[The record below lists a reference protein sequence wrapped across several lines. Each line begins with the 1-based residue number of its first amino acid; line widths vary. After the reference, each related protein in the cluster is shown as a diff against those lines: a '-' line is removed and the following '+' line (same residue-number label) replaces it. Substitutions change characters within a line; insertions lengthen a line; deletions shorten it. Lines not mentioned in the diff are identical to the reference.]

1 VTAGAAV
8 MVANSSGAPGVGRQL
23 TDQLAALGFDMRDP
37 TNGVLYDS
45 FIEVTKIYAVD
56 TTNEVAESVS
66 RVLGGVSIER
76 LPTPAPVTGANETL
90 GDATVL
96 VMLGKDLA
104 GKELPGT

>member
-1 VTAGAAV
+1 
-8 MVANSSGAPGVGRQL
+8 
-23 TDQLAALGFDMRDP
+23 
-37 TNGVLYDS
+37 
-45 FIEVTKIYAVD
+45 
-56 TTNEVAESVS
+56 
-66 RVLGGVSIER
+66 VLGGVSIER